1 MDNQTYNFD
10 NHLSLF
16 HEHILMFCLDP
27 VSGTPVLFPH
37 QLLSAKHKI
46 RSNNMESVRSGKK
59 NTVLSYRKLKIMQI
73 EDI

>member
-1 MDNQTYNFD
+1 
-10 NHLSLF
+10 
-16 HEHILMFCLDP
+16 MFCLDP

-59 NTVLSYRKLKIMQI
+59 NTVLSYRKLKLCKLKICNYMRSELNQGNKYK
-73 EDI
+73 